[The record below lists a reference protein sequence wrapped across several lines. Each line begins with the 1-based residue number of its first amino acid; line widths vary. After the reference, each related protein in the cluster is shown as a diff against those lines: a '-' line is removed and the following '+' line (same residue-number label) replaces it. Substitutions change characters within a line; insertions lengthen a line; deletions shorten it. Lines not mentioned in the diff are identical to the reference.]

1 MLDEVAPGEGVDD
14 NSPLADE
21 IAAVDATTADIT
33 NAGEASAT
41 AAPATDGGMT
51 ESSSPGELSNVSSAT
66 ESTESIESAP
76 VDGEAEPERERDPF
90 EEVDFGSTF
99 EEYLDPGYKTHEYEA
114 KDEVSFENMLTR
126 RDSLCEQLI
135 WQLHLTEITE
145 EIRAA
150 GEAIIGNLDENTGF
164 LDATIEEIAAMGPW
178 TVETVQ
184 QAAAVVQRLDPVGCA
199 ARDVRESLLVQLDYY
214 GFGDRL
220 AVQMVRSAYHSSG
233 FSRKWKS

>member
-1 MLDEVAPGEGVDD
+1 MSVKPHLSTSLSQRLVLTPQMRQRIELLAMTKLELADMVQTELAANPVLDEVAPGEGVDD

-33 NAGEASAT
+33 ST
-41 AAPATDGGMT
+41 AEPAQSQIQSSDGGLSESLT
-51 ESSSPGELSNVSSAT
+51 ESSPGEMPSLTSTPAESNSA
-66 ESTESIESAP
+66 
-76 VDGEAEPERERDPF
+76 DGEAEPERERDSF

-135 WQLHLTEITE
+135 WQLHLTECSDDV
-145 EIRAA
+145 RVA

-164 LDATIEEIAAMGPW
+164 IDATLEEIA
-178 TVETVQ
+178 
-184 QAAAVVQRLDPVGCA
+184 
-199 ARDVRESLLVQLDYY
+199 
-214 GFGDRL
+214 
-220 AVQMVRSAYHSSG
+220 
-233 FSRKWKS
+233 